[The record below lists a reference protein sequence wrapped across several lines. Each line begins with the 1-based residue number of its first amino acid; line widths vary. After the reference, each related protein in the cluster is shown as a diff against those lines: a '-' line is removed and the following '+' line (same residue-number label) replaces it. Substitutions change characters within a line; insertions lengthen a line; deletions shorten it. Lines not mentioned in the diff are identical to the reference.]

1 MYTIVSPRV
10 GTPGDE
16 YTPAKGT
23 NVEALLANGFI
34 VKTVKPKPASSK
46 DDKIASNKE

>member
-1 MYTIVSPRV
+1 MYTIISPRV

-16 YTPAKGT
+16 YTPAEGI
-23 NVEALLANGFI
+23 NVEALLQGGFI

-46 DDKIASNKE
+46 DDKLAQNKE